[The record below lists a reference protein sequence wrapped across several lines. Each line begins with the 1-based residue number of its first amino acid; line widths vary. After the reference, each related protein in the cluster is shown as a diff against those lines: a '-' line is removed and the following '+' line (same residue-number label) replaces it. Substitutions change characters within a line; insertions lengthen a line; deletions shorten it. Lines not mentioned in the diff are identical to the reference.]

1 MNIWAIFAVMNT
13 NFVTIRP
20 GWVKKKKKK
29 KDLNLWPLQ
38 YHCTGITE
46 VLGSD
51 PLKAWIFTT
60 AYSVY
65 YCKDHFYIKK
75 SYKIF

>member
-13 NFVTIRP
+13 KALWQ
-20 GWVKKKKKK
+20 GLCEEKKKKKK
-29 KDLNLWPLQ
+29 KDLNPWPLQ

-60 AYSVY
+60 AYSVN